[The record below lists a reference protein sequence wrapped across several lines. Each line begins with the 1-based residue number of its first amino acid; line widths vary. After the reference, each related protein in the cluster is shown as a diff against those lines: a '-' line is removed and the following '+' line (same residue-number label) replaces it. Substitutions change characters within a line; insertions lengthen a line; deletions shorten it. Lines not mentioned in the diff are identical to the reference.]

1 MSPIYF
7 GDQPINK
14 MYIGTEPDEV
24 TEIHFAGEIIS
35 VSGEFGDFPPPP
47 SPE

>member
-14 MYIGTEPDEV
+14 MYIGAEPDEI
-24 TEIHFAGEIIS
+24 TEIKFGNEIVS

>member
-14 MYIGTEPDEV
+14 MYIGADPNEI
-24 TEIHFAGEIIS
+24 TEIQIGGEIVS
-35 VSGEFGDFPPPP
+35 VSGEFGNFPPLP